1 MKPYKIKFLPLEMKI
16 IKKELHDK
24 NVFHFDFII
33 QDEKRRISAQ
43 TNRTNV
49 KDFLIDNYD
58 FIFSYFKD
66 YEIIR
71 DIIHFVLNQNEI
83 EKLKKLN

>member
-49 KDFLIDNYD
+49 KDFLKDNYD

-71 DIIHFVLNQNEI
+71 DIVRFVLNQREI
-83 EKLKKLN
+83 EKLHKLN

>member
-71 DIIHFVLNQNEI
+71 DIVHFVLNQNEI

>member
-1 MKPYKIKFLPLEMKI
+1 MGHYKIKFMPVEMKI
-16 IKKELHDK
+16 IKKELHDR

-33 QDEKRRISAQ
+33 RDEKRRISAQ

-71 DIIHFVLNQNEI
+71 DIVHFVLNQNEI

>member
-33 QDEKRRISAQ
+33 QDEKRKISAQ

-58 FIFSYFKD
+58 FIFWYFKD

-71 DIIHFVLNQNEI
+71 DIVHFVLNQNEI

>member
-33 QDEKRRISAQ
+33 QDEKRRISAK

-58 FIFSYFKD
+58 FIFLYFKD

-71 DIIHFVLNQNEI
+71 DIVRFVLNQREI
-83 EKLKKLN
+83 EKLHKLN

>member
-33 QDEKRRISAQ
+33 QDEKRRISAK

-71 DIIHFVLNQNEI
+71 DIVRFVLNQREI
-83 EKLKKLN
+83 EKLHKLN

>member
-1 MKPYKIKFLPLEMKI
+1 MEPYKIKFMPVEMKI
-16 IKKELHDK
+16 IKKELHRR

-33 QDEKRRISAQ
+33 RDEKRRISAQ
-43 TNRTNV
+43 TNRTDV
-49 KDFLIDNYD
+49 RDFFIDNYD

-71 DIIHFVLNQNEI
+71 DIVRFVLNQREI
-83 EKLKKLN
+83 EKLHKLN

>member
-71 DIIHFVLNQNEI
+71 DIVRFVLNQREI
-83 EKLKKLN
+83 EKLHKLN

>member
-1 MKPYKIKFLPLEMKI
+1 MEPYKIKFMPVEMKI

-71 DIIHFVLNQNEI
+71 DIVRFVLNQREI
-83 EKLKKLN
+83 EKLHKLN

>member
-1 MKPYKIKFLPLEMKI
+1 MEPYKIKFLPLEMKI
-16 IKKELHDK
+16 IKKELHHR

-33 QDEKRRISAQ
+33 RDEKRRISAQ
-43 TNRTNV
+43 TNKTNV

-58 FIFSYFKD
+58 FILSYFKD

-71 DIIHFVLNQNEI
+71 DIVHFVLNQNEK
-83 EKLKKLN
+83 EKLQKLN

>member
-33 QDEKRRISAQ
+33 QDEKRKISAQ

-71 DIIHFVLNQNEI
+71 DIVRFVLNQREI
-83 EKLKKLN
+83 EKLHKLN